1 MGIPPINLYLERK
14 TGLLNDAKAIWARL
28 ARLHAYLFLAKHQP
42 PSATDSQPG
51 YLEDLYFTLQYL
63 NGKPQSSET
72 LIDKLRDNYE
82 ALVRTFKEL
91 MDEVA
96 LDGHAWGTK
105 LYYQRDAVTHFGR
118 PRYCELQCTQPT
130 VVYIVP

>member
-63 NGKPQSSET
+63 N
-72 LIDKLRDNYE
+72 YE